1 MTETSPETHFRLDV
15 SREEIWRRM
24 GAFPQRCDLDCELIE
39 SSESRGIV
47 LEKVRYQ
54 IEAGEWVASYV
65 GRPRDVESPLPGVVA
80 LHQHGGNRFCGKG
93 EVFDTTGTE
102 LRRGIHGWG
111 YELVKRGYVVLAPDQ
126 LCMEDR
132 RWPSLESSSDA
143 SQETFETLSRFAT
156 GASYMAK
163 LAFDSM
169 RAVDVLQAR
178 QDVDPLRIGAIG
190 TSGGGQQA
198 YTLALA
204 DARVTAVVVSSGIS
218 STSAAIRGTG
228 GASGMGLIPGWLEVG
243 DLAAGIAAAAP
254 RAILI
259 GSGSEDYLFPTD
271 GVYNTYLRGKQ
282 AYEQLGCP
290 ERLHLHL
297 FPGTHLFLPDLRSL
311 YYDWLD
317 RHLQGRPIDSEEIW
331 YRHRNPIDVRHYQ
344 AARIAGPYRE
354 APVDPKPV
362 VLSRIEGRRCDLEQV
377 RIMVDDTPVNPNR
390 REELEPYD
398 RPSEFM
404 QHIRSLVLETSW
416 LDLSIMV
423 PHGPS
428 NDGARRPATIV
439 LHRSATGPAAITR
452 EEPLG
457 LAGDERFALAPALIE
472 AGHVVAAIDLI
483 GHGERQARKLCRRWP
498 GNTEV
503 QLTSPMMHFLA
514 AGTTLMA
521 RSLYDIARVVDHLA
535 GRDDV
540 DADRISLV
548 GYGMGGLMGLLAA
561 VQEPRLGAIACVGG
575 LTTIQSAIDHRVV
588 DNFCLYRPDIHLAG
602 DIDEEV
608 RAVRPRPMR
617 IHVYEQDDAAPPD
630 GAEAVLEALGDRFGE
645 HGCGDKLE
653 VLRSRGS
660 LDADPPATRDLA
672 KWLMKVSSSAQVG
685 AG

>member
-1 MTETSPETHFRLDV
+1 MTQVSPETRFRLDV

-24 GAFPQRCDLDCELIE
+24 GTFPQRCDLEVELIE
-39 SSESRGIV
+39 RTETCGIV

-54 IEAGEWVASYV
+54 IEAGEWVESYV
-65 GRPRDVESPLPGVVA
+65 GRPRDLESPLPGVVA

-93 EVFDTTGTE
+93 EIFDTTSTE

-132 RWPSLESSSDA
+132 RWPSLESSGDA
-143 SQETFETLSRFAT
+143 SQEMFETLSRLAT
-156 GASYMAK
+156 GSSYMAK

-178 QDVDPLRIGAIG
+178 EDVDPDRIGAIG

-204 DARVTAVVVSSGIS
+204 DARVTTAVVSSGIS
-218 STSAAIRGTG
+218 SMSASIRGMGG
-228 GASGMGLIPGWLEVG
+228 GAGMGLIPGWLEVG

-254 RAILI
+254 RAVLI

-271 GVYNTYLRGKQ
+271 GVYNTYLRGRQ

-297 FPGTHLFLPDLRSL
+297 FPGTHLFGPDLRSL

-317 RHLQGRPIDSEEIW
+317 RHLQHRPIAPEGIW
-331 YRHRNPIDVRHYQ
+331 YRHRNPIDVCHYQ
-344 AARIAGPYRE
+344 AARIAGAYRDL
-354 APVDPKPV
+354 PVDSQPV
-362 VLSRIEGRRCDLEQV
+362 VLSRIEARRYDLQQV

-404 QHIRSLVLETSW
+404 KQIRSLVLETSW

-423 PHGPS
+423 PHAPS
-428 NDGARRPATIV
+428 GDGARRPATIV
-439 LHRSATGPAAITR
+439 LHRSATGPGVITR
-452 EEPLG
+452 AEPLG
-457 LAGDERFALAPALIE
+457 LAGDERFALAPALVE

-483 GHGERQARKLCRRWP
+483 GHGERQGRKLFRRWP
-498 GNTEV
+498 RNLEV
-503 QLTSPMMHFLA
+503 QLTSPMMHFLV
-514 AGTTLMA
+514 AGTTMMA

-548 GYGMGGLMGLLAA
+548 GYGAGGLMGLLAA
-561 VQEPRLGAIACVGG
+561 VQEPRLGAIVCVGG
-575 LTTIQSAIDHRVV
+575 LTTIRAAIDHRVA
-588 DNFCLYRPDIHLAG
+588 DNPFLYRPDIHLSG
-602 DIDEEV
+602 DIDDEV

-617 IHVYEQDDAAPPD
+617 IHVYEQDDSAPPD
-630 GAEAVLEALGDRFGE
+630 GAEIVLDALAARFGQF
-645 HGCGDKLE
+645 GCGDKLE
-653 VLRSRGS
+653 VLRSKGS
-660 LDADPPATRDLA
+660 LDVDPPAIPDLA
-672 KWLMKVSSSAQVG
+672 KWFVKVSSPQRIG